1 MTKILVVEDDKSIRD
16 LIKMT
21 LTMEYCEIKETDT
34 GKNAYEIIQRE
45 RFDLILLDIMLPE
58 MDGYQLLQKIKHKDI
73 PVIFLTAKINVQDKV
88 FGLKMGA
95 DDYITKPFEPIELL
109 ARIETV
115 LRRTRKRQQMKELE
129 NEISYISYKHLEI
142 SEKEHSVKKENVEV
156 SLTAKEFNLLI
167 LLVKNVNIVFSREQL
182 LNQVWGY
189 DYYGGTRT
197 VDMHIKQ
204 LRQKLDLKDQLE
216 TVFRVGYK
224 LKSE

>member
-1 MTKILVVEDDKSIRD
+1 MARILIVEDDESIRG

-21 LTMEYCEIKETDT
+21 LSMENYDT
-34 GKNAYEIIQRE
+34 EEADNGQTAYELLQE
-45 RFDLILLDIMLPE
+45 ETFDLILLDIMLPG
-58 MDGYQLLQKIKHKDI
+58 MDGYQLLQKVKGKEI
-73 PVIFLTAKINVQDKV
+73 PVIFLTAKISVQDKV

-115 LRRTRKRQQMKELE
+115 LRRSKRQAGNGNLQEDEQGLQYHS
-129 NEISYISYKHLEI
+129 IQIF
-142 SEKEHSVKKENVEV
+142 EKERSVKLRGREV
-156 SLTAKEFNLLI
+156 SLTVKEFDLFL
-167 LLVKNVNIVFSREQL
+167 LLVKNQNIVFSREQL
-182 LNQVWGY
+182 LDQVWGY

-204 LRQKLDLKDQLE
+204 LRQKLDLKESLE

-224 LKSE
+224 LRK

>member
-1 MTKILVVEDDKSIRD
+1 MARILIVEDDESIRG

-21 LTMEYCEIKETDT
+21 LSMENYDT
-34 GKNAYEIIQRE
+34 EESDNGQTAYELIQE
-45 RFDLILLDIMLPE
+45 ETFDLILLDIMLPG
-58 MDGYQLLQKIKHKDI
+58 MDGYQLLQKVKGKEI
-73 PVIFLTAKINVQDKV
+73 PVIFLTAKISVQDKV

-115 LRRTRKRQQMKELE
+115 LRRSKRQAGNGNLQEDEQGLQYHS
-129 NEISYISYKHLEI
+129 IQIF
-142 SEKEHSVKKENVEV
+142 EKERSVKLRGREV
-156 SLTAKEFNLLI
+156 SLTVKEFDLFL
-167 LLVKNVNIVFSREQL
+167 LLVKNQNIVFSREQL
-182 LNQVWGY
+182 LDQVWGY

-204 LRQKLDLKDQLE
+204 LRQKLDLKESLE

-224 LKSE
+224 LRK